1 MSQPTSAPSTPP
13 STRLLRHGAAAL
25 LSAAVLVGCAGDSS
39 SAQEEAVVPSERD
52 VVRERADLSR
62 AVGDSASPL
71 TIVEVSDFQCPFC
84 ARYYRD
90 TYRAIDSLYVAT
102 GKARYV
108 FVTYPNPGHD
118 RAWPAA
124 EAAYCAGAV
133 GKFWPMHDLLFENQS
148 AWADSASDAQEL
160 FVDYAGR
167 IGIDQASYRACLEHD
182 LPAQLQIR
190 DLEQVSG
197 ARIRSTPLFI
207 VNGQTPIVGA
217 QPLSRFRTVLD
228 SLLEAGSASAPPDG
242 G

>member
-1 MSQPTSAPSTPP
+1 MSQPCSDAPYRRP
-13 STRLLRHGAAAL
+13 SRLLRDGAAAL
-25 LSAAVLVGCAGDSS
+25 LGATVLVGCAGDAS
-39 SAQEEAVVPSERD
+39 SAQEGAVVPSERD
-52 VVRERADLSR
+52 VVQQRADAAR
-62 AVGDSASPL
+62 AAGDSASPL
-71 TIVEVSDFQCPFC
+71 TIVEVSDFQCPYC
-84 ARYYRD
+84 ARHYRQ
-90 TYRAIDSLYVAT
+90 TYPAIDSLYVQT
-102 GKARYV
+102 GKAHYV

-148 AWADSASDAQEL
+148 AWADSADDPGEL
-160 FVDYAGR
+160 FVEYAGR
-167 IGIDQASYRACLEHD
+167 LDIDEASFRTCIERD
-182 LPAQLQIR
+182 LPSQLQIR

-217 QPLSRFRTVLD
+217 QPLQRFRTVLD
-228 SLLEAGSASAPPDG
+228 SLLQAGAGTAGSG